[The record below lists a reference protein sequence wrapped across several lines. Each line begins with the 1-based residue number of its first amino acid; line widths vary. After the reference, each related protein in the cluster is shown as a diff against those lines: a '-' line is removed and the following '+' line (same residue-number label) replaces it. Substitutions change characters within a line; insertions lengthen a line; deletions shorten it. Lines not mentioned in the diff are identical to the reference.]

1 MSQLCLVT
9 GATGYIGGRLIP
21 RLLEEGVRVRVLVRH
36 PERISQHPWHDQVE
50 IISGTADDPETCAQA
65 LRDVDVA
72 YYLIHAIGSSGD
84 FEETDQFLSIYSPD
98 PHQNL
103 DLVVTTKE
111 RSVPRIF
118 GDEYQVQVTGIAI
131 VENQR

>member
-1 MSQLCLVT
+1 MVFANLLMKFLRCERGNVESALVLLPLMSLFLI
-9 GATGYIGGRLIP
+9 ATQIN
-21 RLLEEGVRVRVLVRH
+21 
-36 PERISQHPWHDQVE
+36 
-50 IISGTADDPETCAQA
+50 
-65 LRDVDVA
+65 VA
-72 YYLIHAIGSSGD
+72 IHARNMEKVVVQDQASQRALTGD
-84 FEETDQFLSIYSPD
+84 FEENDQFLSIYSPD

-118 GDEYQVQVTGIAI
+118 GDEYQVQVTGIAV